1 MSFHA
6 RVRRAFY
13 SRPERTG
20 ENPTVDASAYLDR
33 IGASEPAEPT
43 LDALAELALAQLY
56 SVPFENLDI
65 AGGRPLSV
73 EPEAIYDKIVT
84 RRRGGFCYELNGLF
98 AWLLREL
105 GYDVALLAAE
115 VPEPR
120 DGGPRHPR
128 AHLVLLVD
136 LDGQWL
142 VDVGWGEAYR
152 RPFELRPG
160 NEHTDPHLGTYRL
173 DETDGRW
180 QVREWQAGAS
190 SRVSYRFDLTPRELG
205 DFAEACRWQETE
217 SPFFT
222 RHRFCSIAT
231 PGGRTTLMDDRLI
244 VSAAGERTLRT
255 VDEGDV
261 PRLLAELLG
270 VVL

>member
-6 RVRRAFY
+6 SVRRAFY

-20 ENPTVDASAYLDR
+20 ENSTVDAGAYLDR
-33 IGASEPAEPT
+33 IGALEPAEPT

-56 SVPFENLDI
+56 NVPFENLDI
-65 AGGRPLSV
+65 AGGRRLSV
-73 EPEAIYDKIVT
+73 DLEALYDKIVT

-105 GYDVALLAAE
+105 GYRVTLLAAQ

-120 DGGPRHPR
+120 DGGPRHDR
-128 AHLVLLVD
+128 AHLVLLVE
-136 LDGQWL
+136 LDGRWL

-152 RPFELRPG
+152 RPLALRAG
-160 NEHTDPHLGTYRL
+160 NEHADPHLGTYRL
-173 DETDGRW
+173 EQQGGRW
-180 QVREWQAGAS
+180 QVREWQADAPP
-190 SRVSYRFDLTPRELG
+190 RVAYRFDLTPHELG
-205 DFAEACRWQETE
+205 DFGEACRWQETE

-231 PGGRTTLMDDRLI
+231 PGGRTTLIDDRLI
-244 VSAAGERTLRT
+244 VSAAGRRTERE
-255 VDEGDV
+255 VAPDELPG
-261 PRLLAELLG
+261 LLAEHFG